1 MGLTKEEGD
10 KKRNE
15 LLQENEDIKE
25 ENKIPSEDSDN
36 YLVQCLQIINK
47 GLENG
52 KNEFVDD
59 KQYKI

>member
-25 ENKIPSEDSDN
+25 ENKIPSDDSDN